1 MFRLLSLF
9 ALSFSACATTTNPDF
24 VFAAQAVPNH
34 ADQIHCDGAASFAD
48 VVARH
53 HITQEETLDIV
64 DDKSKAADL
73 MSRHPGLFAD
83 ILSVSSCDSTTPTLE
98 FSALGRV
105 RLAYAAAL
113 AASAAPTVDAGRSL
127 WRLGEQLRAGSF
139 FHVAVGAT
147 FQEEALHSVLG
158 PALDALPAEARAAAI
173 ADLRTPPSLAASAEN
188 ERAQLTQLPLPLPGS
203 RRVIA
208 DTWLGELRCRLA
220 LPQLLTD
227 VGALDALPPTERP
240 EAWAAQHE
248 DHDVCTEFDT
258 FIAEALD
265 RDVTLI
271 RALEGA

>member
-1 MFRLLSLF
+1 MFRLLPAFTLF
-9 ALSFSACATTTNPDF
+9 FFACATTTEPDF
-24 VFAAQAVPNH
+24 VFAAQAIPPH
-34 ADQIHCDGAASFAD
+34 ADQVHCDGASSFAD

-53 HITQEETLDIV
+53 HITQEETLGIA
-64 DDKSKAADL
+64 DDRSKATDL
-73 MSRHPGLFAD
+73 MSRHPGLLAD
-83 ILSVSSCDSTTPTLE
+83 ILSVSRCDTTTPTLA
-98 FSALGRV
+98 FLALERV

-113 AASAAPTVDAGRSL
+113 DASAAPTVDAGRSL
-127 WRLGEQLRAGSF
+127 WRLGEQLRAGSL
-139 FHVAVGAT
+139 FHLAAGAT
-147 FQEEALHSVLG
+147 FQEEAMRSVLG

-188 ERAQLTQLPLPLPGS
+188 ERALLTQLPLPLPGS
-203 RRVIA
+203 RRVMA

-227 VGALDALPPTERP
+227 IGALDALPPAERP

-248 DHDVCTEFDT
+248 DHEVCADFDG
-258 FIAEALD
+258 FIAEALE